1 MSTAQHGQFY
11 DHWEDK
17 PLNGED
23 VLIDLMDQ
31 LNIDTPDESKIVIV
45 KRITRTIYDLC
56 HSPDSLNSLVS
67 QLHAKSLEKELFG
80 RKAACVLG
88 SVSQLEVSGVKM
100 RDVLLRS
107 IQSDFKKRE
116 EMRNNCPDKL
126 YKAVNLLCE
135 IFKEV
140 KLEDGAI
147 ISVLCVPI
155 LEYFQLLLDLATPA
169 AIQLLGQQL
178 QQLGQQLQVSQRDRV
193 ADLMM
198 AVRKRLVKGN
208 LSEEDKSILLRI
220 LELYLLRW
228 PVLLPERVEDWYNS
242 FHAIEENGKMVEKN
256 EKITIESPHRK
267 ETIPPPQV
275 KPMIPQSR
283 EAASPRRLDVRCP
296 IDDQEKETMN
306 MKQQPDD
313 KEINAYQP
321 SEKESVTSQKRNKI
335 ASGGI
340 WGRALKELEAV
351 DKSGSNGDKGVER
364 VERLTSPGDRGYRNT
379 RGNGGNYVRGSGF
392 RGRGGGMSEGERGR
406 GGVSMPEG
414 EYKYRSGAFED
425 RARPK
430 TNDREEDGIIC
441 TD

>member
-1 MSTAQHGQFY
+1 MSTAEHGQFY

-17 PLNGED
+17 PVNGEE
-23 VLIDLMDQ
+23 VLIDLMEQ

-56 HSPDSLNSLVS
+56 HSADSLSSLVT
-67 QLHAKSLEKELFG
+67 QLHAKSLEKELFA

-88 SVSQLEVSGVKM
+88 SVSQLEVSGVKL

-107 IQSDFKKRE
+107 IQSDFKNRE
-116 EMRNNCPDKL
+116 DMKNNCPDRL
-126 YKAVNLLCE
+126 YKAVSLLCE

-169 AIQLLGQQL
+169 AIQLIGNQL
-178 QQLGQQLQVSQRDRV
+178 QQLGQQLQISQRDRV

-198 AVRKRLVKGN
+198 AVRQRLVKGN
-208 LSEEDKSILLRI
+208 LTDEDKSVLLHV

-242 FHAIEENGKMVEKN
+242 FQINEETRPVMEKN
-256 EKITIESPHRK
+256 DSKIIESCHRK
-267 ETIPPPQV
+267 EPVTPSQIKQVVPQT
-275 KPMIPQSR
+275 R
-283 EAASPRRLDVRCP
+283 EATSPRKLDARSPC
-296 IDDQEKETMN
+296 DKMKETMTS
-306 MKQQPDD
+306 KLRTED
-313 KEINAYQP
+313 KETNAYQT
-321 SEKESVTSQKRNKI
+321 SEKESVTNQKRNKI
-335 ASGGI
+335 VSSGT

-351 DKSGSNGDKGVER
+351 DKSGSNADKSVDKG
-364 VERLTSPGDRGYRNT
+364 ERLVNSADRGFRSS
-379 RGNGGNYVRGSGF
+379 RGNGNHRGSSGF
-392 RGRGGGMSEGERGR
+392 RGKS
-406 GGVSMPEG
+406 GVVTEG

-425 RARPK
+425 RSSTKA
-430 TNDREEDGIIC
+430 NVREEDGIIYI
-441 TD
+441 D